1 MPLHSTD
8 SKPQNRP
15 GTLWRCRISQK
26 KPEDSSKLPWLPQPG
41 TPDPLAGPQG
51 RPAPGLGARRPK
63 SRSRRGPGL
72 PPRLLERIL
81 PYLFQCLLAARNPQL
96 PWLVKASLQ
105 SASTIRAILPTS
117 LSRGANF
124 PLPLRTP
131 VIGLALSLIQN
142 GLISHFNSIPSAN
155 TLFPH
160 KVRVTGSEDLNF
172 GRDPI
177 EPKVK

>member
-15 GTLWRCRISQK
+15 GALWRCRISQK

-72 PPRLLERIL
+72 PQGSGKGSCPTSSSVYWL
-81 PYLFQCLLAARNPQL
+81 PGIHSFPGL
-96 PWLVKASLQ
+96 KASLQ

-117 LSRGANF
+117 LSLGANF

-160 KVRVTGSEDLNF
+160 KVRLTGSEDLNF